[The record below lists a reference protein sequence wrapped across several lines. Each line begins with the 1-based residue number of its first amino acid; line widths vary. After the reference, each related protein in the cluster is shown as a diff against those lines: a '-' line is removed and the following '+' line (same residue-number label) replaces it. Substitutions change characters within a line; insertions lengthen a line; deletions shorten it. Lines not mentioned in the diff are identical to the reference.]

1 MHKYCIGM
9 LAVLTAFAFGC
20 GGSGSDDGP
29 LDVYAAASLAEVFP
43 QIDPDARFSFAGS
56 DELATQI
63 REGARAD
70 VFAAASSK
78 YPQELFAED
87 LVEEPVTFASNRL
100 VLVVPRA
107 NPAAIESVEDVLQ
120 PGTRLVVAAEGVP
133 VGDYT
138 RTVLETLGLSGALD
152 NVISNEDDVKG
163 VAGKVALGE
172 ADAGFVYA
180 TDVTPV
186 ADRVLAVELP
196 DDAQP
201 PIEYQAAVVVGTDD
215 EAGARALVE
224 ALRSPRGRE
233 ALEQAGFV
241 VPT

>member
-1 MHKYCIGM
+1 M
-9 LAVLTAFAFGC
+9 LLGAGC
-20 GGSGSDDGP
+20 GGSNAGSEP

-43 QIDPDARFSFAGS
+43 EIEPDANFSFAGS

-63 REGARAD
+63 REGAPAD
-70 VFAAASSK
+70 VYAAASSK
-78 YPQELFAED
+78 YPQELYDEG
-87 LVEEPVTFASNRL
+87 LVAEPVTFATNRL
-100 VLVVPRA
+100 VLVVPKA
-107 NPAAIESVEDVLQ
+107 NPGAIESVEDLVR

-138 RTVLETLGLSGALD
+138 RTVLETLGLSAALE
-152 NVISNEDDVKG
+152 NVVSNEDDVKG

-186 ADRVLAVELP
+186 TDRVLAIDLP
-196 DDAQP
+196 HDAQP
-201 PIEYQAAVVVGTDD
+201 PIEYQVAVVVDSDD
-215 EAGARALVE
+215 EDAAAEFVEKLLGAEGRA
-224 ALRSPRGRE
+224 
-233 ALEQAGFV
+233 ALERAGFG